1 MTAQTMIGKAAFGA
15 GLAAMVLT
23 TLAAIPSSASAQS
36 YDPPSS
42 YDSNGYY
49 YNPCQRSTNTRATG
63 GGLAGAALGAAIG
76 SNVAGRHVRTEGA
89 VLGGLLGAVVGSQI
103 GKSTA
108 ACDPSSGAAPPP
120 PRQTYYQPAPPPPP
134 PPYPSSYDG
143 DRYGY
148 DYDRNYV
155 SQPVARRPVGDG
167 CQLVESPIYMPDG
180 TTQKRFVR
188 VCPDST
194 GRYQVVQ

>member
-108 ACDPSSGAAPPP
+108 ACDPSYGAA
-120 PRQTYYQPAPPPPP
+120 PP